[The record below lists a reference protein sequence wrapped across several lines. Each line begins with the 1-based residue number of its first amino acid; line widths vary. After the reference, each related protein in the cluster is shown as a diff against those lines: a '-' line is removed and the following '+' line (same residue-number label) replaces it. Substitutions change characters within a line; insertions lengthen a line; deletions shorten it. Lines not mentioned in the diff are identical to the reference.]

1 MGSSNHCGYLVTTF
15 KPLGSMARRLS
26 MLKIIGEMTSFSNE
40 WCGLVG
46 LFPLGLGPLV
56 RGKSLCYLF
65 DLAVEEK
72 PMWLEGQLQ
81 L

>member
-1 MGSSNHCGYLVTTF
+1 
-15 KPLGSMARRLS
+15 

-46 LFPLGLGPLV
+46 LFPLRLGPLV

>member
-1 MGSSNHCGYLVTTF
+1 
-15 KPLGSMARRLS
+15 

-56 RGKSLCYLF
+56 RSKSLCYLF
-65 DLAVEEK
+65 GLRSCRETNVAGG
-72 PMWLEGQLQ
+72 PAPTLS
-81 L
+81 